1 MPDRIFIIDNL
12 MKKLKITFYITALV
26 LFVMPAIVP
35 AQSGDSIDAPLI
47 NFTRGKLWH
56 SLYYGKSGP
65 GAFSNWTKTGPG
77 LDWPG
82 FDVTKI
88 SDDIDG
94 CPSYLSS
101 GGMYV
106 GCKQSNDSALVVEE
120 WCRYASSISNE
131 STAKYIV
138 RKHKKYSDNHGMQKR
153 NSGGEEVIETV
164 WEYNPNFPN
173 AYEPQRQLPVRVTRR
188 AHQWSGSQR
197 DENYIIYE
205 YVIKNISNELQ
216 AYKETRKVVD
226 TLFDFYAMFTYGL
239 HANSRSWSVLF
250 PTMTPGARN
259 TFFTVDTTKKDYNTN
274 LTRTMVYGRAG
285 DYTNESG
292 TTTPASFGFCAS
304 RGQKIKDS
312 TGVYSSSGE
321 WLAPAFAGV
330 RLLYSPPD
338 KIRNKAS
345 KINKI
350 AWSAVDNNQ
359 DLGGPLTG
367 KSGVVE
373 QSYSVLADPSNA
385 YNAVTSTSD
394 ALMGKRRMWTMMSLG
409 PWDILPGD
417 SIVVVVAEIVD
428 GIDYNKTT
436 GSDRYQYSEVSTV
449 NQLGRDLFEKSSD
462 KAQFTYN
469 HGLRHPVPPV
479 APAFTVDYYKAKT
492 NFVANQLTWP
502 DSCENFA
509 DPDDG
514 IKDLYG
520 YRVYRSEY
528 LPIGP
533 WKLVADIK
541 KADANYYFGSTYT
554 FVDSTVDIGT
564 SYYYALTA
572 YDTGRAAWPVDPTAK
587 FKETGTTKVPPLES
601 SIFAN
606 RSASTFVA
614 TSVPTNNLN
623 NVLVVPNPFVAGAGQ
638 SQPGVEDVIQF
649 VNLPNPCTIRIYTVR
664 GDLVKTINVAEG
676 SGAIT
681 AWDQATDYGQ
691 YVTTGVYIYHIE
703 SRVGNKIGKL
713 AIVR

>member
-1 MPDRIFIIDNL
+1 MTGRVFNIDEY
-12 MKKLKITFYITALV
+12 MKKLRITYYIAALM
-26 LFVMPAIVP
+26 LFLLSADVF
-35 AQSGDSIDAPLI
+35 AQTEDSIDAPLI

-56 SLYYGKSGP
+56 SLYFGKSGP
-65 GAFSNWTKTGPG
+65 AAFSNWLKTGPG

-82 FDVTKI
+82 FDATKI
-88 SDDIDG
+88 NEDIDG
-94 CPSYLSS
+94 SPSYLSA
-101 GGMYV
+101 GGLYV
-106 GCKQSNDSALVVEE
+106 GCKQANDSALVVEE
-120 WCRYASSISNE
+120 WCRYASTVSNE

-138 RKHKKYSDNHGMQKR
+138 RKHKKYSDNHGMLKR

-188 AHQWSGSQR
+188 AHQWNGSQR

-216 AYKETRKVVD
+216 AYKESRKIVD
-226 TLFDFYAMFTYGL
+226 TLFDFYAMFTYGI

-250 PTMTPGARN
+250 PSLTSGARN
-259 TFFTVDTTKKDYNTN
+259 TFFTVDTTKKDYYTSQ
-274 LTRTMVYGRAG
+274 TRTMVYGRAG
-285 DYTNESG
+285 DYTNETG
-292 TTTPASFGFCAS
+292 TTTAASFGFDAS
-304 RGQKIKDS
+304 RGQKLKDS
-312 TGVYSSSGE
+312 TGAYYSSGE
-321 WLAPAFAGV
+321 WLAPGFAGI
-330 RLLYSPPD
+330 RLLSSPAD
-338 KIRNKAS
+338 KIRNKAN

-373 QSYSVLADPSNA
+373 TAYSVLVDPANA

-417 SIVVVVAEIVD
+417 SIVIAVAEIVD
-428 GIDYNKTT
+428 GIDYSKTT
-436 GSDRYQYSEVSTV
+436 GANRYAYSDVSTV
-449 NQLGRDLFEKSSD
+449 NQLGRDLFEKTSD

-469 HGLRHPVPPV
+469 HGLRHPVPPL
-479 APAFTVDYYKAKT
+479 APSFTVGYYKEKS
-492 NFVANQLTWP
+492 NFVANEIVWQ
-502 DSCENFA
+502 DSCEAFA

-514 IKDLYG
+514 TLDLAG
-520 YRVYRSEY
+520 YRLYRSEY

-533 WKLVADIK
+533 WTLVADITK
-541 KADANYYFGSTYT
+541 GDSNCKSGSTYT
-554 FVDSTVDIGT
+554 FIDSTVEIGS

-572 YDTGRAAWPVDPTAK
+572 YDTGKTTWSVAPATI

-606 RSASTFVA
+606 RTTTTFVA
-614 TSVPTNNLN
+614 TTVPPNNLN
-623 NVLVVPNPFVAGAGQ
+623 SVLVVPNPFVIGAGS

-649 VNLPNPCTIRIYTVR
+649 VNIPNPCTIRIYTVR
-664 GDLVKTINVAEG
+664 GDLIKTINVDEG
-676 SGAIT
+676 SGAI
-681 AWDQATDYGQ
+681 ASWDQATDYGQ
-691 YVTTGVYIYHIE
+691 YVTSGVYIYHLE
-703 SRVGNKIGKL
+703 SRVGNKIGKF